1 MGSRAESR
9 RESQSG
15 VEAVLHARTRR
26 VSAVQ
31 KCAKDQS
38 QGQERKIRGLG
49 GGGVGV
55 VT

>member
-15 VEAVLHARTRR
+15 VEAVLHAQTRR

-38 QGQERKIRGLG
+38 QGQKGRLGGLGRG
-49 GGGVGV
+49 GGGGW
-55 VT
+55 